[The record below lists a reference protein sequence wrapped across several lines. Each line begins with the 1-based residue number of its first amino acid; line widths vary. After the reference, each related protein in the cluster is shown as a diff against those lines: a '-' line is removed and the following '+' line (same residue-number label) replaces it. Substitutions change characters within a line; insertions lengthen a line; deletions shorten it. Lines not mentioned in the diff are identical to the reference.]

1 MAEGAKLSSWPL
13 PQWKEFKEKCAKII
27 KHRYAE
33 KINESNK
40 QNTVNEKEPAT
51 EKLVCYTAV
60 FSVDTQRP
68 RRRKKTYMKMNGLL
82 SKFQLSIDVLA

>member
-1 MAEGAKLSSWPL
+1 MAKGAKLSSWPL

-51 EKLVCYTAV
+51 EKLVCYTQPFLV
-60 FSVDTQRP
+60 STRNDREGG
-68 RRRKKTYMKMNGLL
+68 KKH
-82 SKFQLSIDVLA
+82 IWR

>member
-40 QNTVNEKEPAT
+40 QNTVNK
-51 EKLVCYTAV
+51 
-60 FSVDTQRP
+60 
-68 RRRKKTYMKMNGLL
+68 
-82 SKFQLSIDVLA
+82 